1 MKKMVRIKNEL
12 ISLGYEGWIHP
23 HYELLVAGEMDT
35 QIKRLE
41 RGEGAALKIEN
52 DYFKEHYKHICESDA
67 VLVVND
73 EKNGVKNY
81 IGGNVLIELGQ
92 AYVHNKKIFFLNGI
106 TADVPY
112 LDEIIA
118 LQPICLEG
126 DLQTINNRSY

>member
-1 MKKMVRIKNEL
+1 MITGCKTKQGVISTDNKNM
-12 ISLGYEGWIHP
+12 STKSTMD
-23 HYELLVAGEMDT
+23 LVKEAKE
-35 QIKRLE
+35 Q
-41 RGEGAALKIEN
+41 IEN